1 MKNNH
6 IVYAAFDSKGNCLYV
21 GEGKP
26 DRYKHITSGVSHVYE
41 ANKWHF
47 ANKQVV
53 VKILHEGLTKEQAL
67 AKEKLEINSLRPAWN
82 KCEYGTMQLL
92 QMCNFVSKEIK
103 SYTKINTRHKS
114 KQTMYTTLAK
124 DLCKLLDTKGETTIT
139 QGQSW
144 NSIKIPNGFMSH
156 LAKDGYNYYAPLKH
170 LFEVVRDNESQSY
183 SVKLKNWLNQD

>member
-103 SYTKINTRHKS
+103 SYTKINTRHKG

-156 LAKDGYNYYAPLKH
+156 LAKEGYNYYAPLKH

>member
-114 KQTMYTTLAK
+114 KQTMYTILAK

-156 LAKDGYNYYAPLKH
+156 LAKEGYNYYAPLKH

-183 SVKLKNWLNQD
+183 SVKLKNWLNQE

>member
-103 SYTKINTRHKS
+103 SYTKINTRHKG

-156 LAKDGYNYYAPLKH
+156 LAKEGYNYYAPLKH

-183 SVKLKNWLNQD
+183 SVKLKNWLNRE

>member
-47 ANKQVV
+47 ANKKVT
-53 VKILHEGLTKEQAL
+53 VKVLHTGLTKEQAL
-67 AKEKLEINSLRPAWN
+67 AKERLEISSLHPAWN

-103 SYTKINTRHKS
+103 SYIKINTRHKS

-124 DLCKLLDTKGETTIT
+124 DLCKLLDAKGETTIT

-156 LAKDGYNYYAPLKH
+156 LAKEGYNYYAPLKH
-170 LFEVVRDNESQSY
+170 LFEVVRDDESQSY
-183 SVKLKNWLNQD
+183 RVKLKNWLNQE

>member
-1 MKNNH
+1 MSNDH

-26 DRYKHITSGVSHVYE
+26 ERYKHITSGVSHVYE

-47 ANKQVV
+47 ANKKVV

-67 AKEKLEINSLRPAWN
+67 AKEKLEINSLHPAWN

-103 SYTKINTRHKS
+103 SYIKINTRHKS

-124 DLCKLLDTKGETTIT
+124 DLCKLLDAKGETTIT

-156 LAKDGYNYYAPLKH
+156 LAKEGYNYYAPLKH

-183 SVKLKNWLNQD
+183 SVKLKNWLNQE